1 MWPFSRCL
9 ATVTWVLREL
19 GGRSE
24 AAPSMG
30 DHRRSSLDPPAGRS
44 QPGSLS
50 QDVLPGRSQPG
61 SLSQDVLP
69 DRSQPGSLSQD
80 ILPGRSQPGSLS
92 QEAQPR
98 AQGSLEEEED
108 LSVPGTAFEQR
119 DSKYQDVEDG
129 GRGSLVQEAELPPE
143 EEVAVEEPLNPEE
156 ATSEQQQALKKDT
169 EEGVAEM
176 SRLSITQRFPGRRH
190 RLRDL
195 ARPKTDWQSV
205 KDRSTRRRR
214 RQRVPRIK
222 FTCQGYTWVSPCMK
236 SLHFCIYW
244 PSVYWTE
251 RFVKDTTLS
260 ITVPAVSRRVE
271 ELARPKRFYSEY
283 YNNNRRAAGWPVQRP
298 TLKHQASSRLQEL
311 ATPKPRNNIWCLAM
325 SQVSQVSKAAQTA
338 VPSKRTLRLSQP
350 RAPAALAEEWDPMPK
365 PKHRMSDYNRL
376 LQLSTPKAQSEK
388 CVPDRDPRWEVQDVT
403 KKAVASPRTLSL
415 AQPKVRKDLNEGY
428 DPYHISPATL
438 LARASPRLDE
448 LATPKSTTRKA

>member
-1 MWPFSRCL
+1 
-9 ATVTWVLREL
+9 
-19 GGRSE
+19 
-24 AAPSMG
+24 MG

-205 KDRSTRRRR
+205 KDR
-214 RQRVPRIK
+214 
-222 FTCQGYTWVSPCMK
+222 
-236 SLHFCIYW
+236 

>member
-236 SLHFCIYW
+236 SLHFCIYCRV
-244 PSVYWTE
+244 PPRGGTGSTQEVLLRVLQQQQEGRRLASPATHLEAPGIQSSAGAGHPKATE
-251 RFVKDTTLS
+251 QHLVLS
-260 ITVPAVSRRVE
+260 HVS
-271 ELARPKRFYSEY
+271 A
-283 YNNNRRAAGWPVQRP
+283 
-298 TLKHQASSRLQEL
+298 
-311 ATPKPRNNIWCLAM
+311 
-325 SQVSQVSKAAQTA
+325 
-338 VPSKRTLRLSQP
+338 
-350 RAPAALAEEWDPMPK
+350 
-365 PKHRMSDYNRL
+365 
-376 LQLSTPKAQSEK
+376 PKAQSEK